1 MSVLCNFG
9 ERELPDK
16 VPFPKAPELGS
27 VENFSDFNLFYRN
40 YEMDVR
46 TDAMYNPVMQRKVD
60 ILCEEYSAEQL
71 DLAIKDLEW
80 KELSAKR
87 NYFDAICTYNKGGGR
102 AADLSEVKDKLDVI
116 LANLTVMRL
125 ALERQ
130 KIDDDDSTEE
140 VKA

>member
-9 ERELPDK
+9 ERELLDK
-16 VPFPKAPELGS
+16 LPFSKTLELDS

-40 YEMDVR
+40 YEIDVR
-46 TDAMYNPVMQRKVD
+46 TDAMYNPLMQRKVD

-71 DLAIKDLEW
+71 DLAVKDLEW

-87 NYFDAICTYNKGGGR
+87 NYFDAICAFNKEGGR
-102 AADLSEVKDKLDVI
+102 AADLSGAKDKLDVI

-130 KIDDDDSTEE
+130 RSDDVDTIEE
-140 VKA
+140 IKV

>member
-1 MSVLCNFG
+1 MSILCNFG
-9 ERELPDK
+9 ERELPEK

-40 YEMDVR
+40 YEIDVR
-46 TDAMYNPVMQRKVD
+46 TDAMYNPIMQRKVD
-60 ILCEEYSAEQL
+60 ILSEEYSAEQL

-87 NYFDAICTYNKGGGR
+87 NYFDAICTYKKEGGQ
-102 AADLSEVKDKLDVI
+102 AADLSEVKDRLDVI

-125 ALERQ
+125 ALER
-130 KIDDDDSTEE
+130 KRSEDADTIEE
-140 VKA
+140 VKV